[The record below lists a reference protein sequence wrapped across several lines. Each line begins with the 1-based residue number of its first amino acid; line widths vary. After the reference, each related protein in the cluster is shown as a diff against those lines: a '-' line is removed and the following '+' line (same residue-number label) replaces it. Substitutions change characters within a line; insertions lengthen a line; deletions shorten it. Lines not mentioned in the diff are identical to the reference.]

1 MCSPEE
7 KPHHISFD
15 ISQLCM
21 KLHLYQT
28 YHNYVAKNQIAYIS
42 ITAFQTESEKRDL
55 DQKWQLDLVMM
66 LTGGPNWA
74 FILPCI
80 FWLMAIV
87 MRIVNSKHIVLLKG
101 VNITKQELR
110 QSLKNCNFT
119 LLTIA
124 RTLALIL
131 SPFYL
136 GLCWFETDLFYT
148 THVGALTIFLVWLN
162 VTFTLGKGESELG

>member
-1 MCSPEE
+1 M
-7 KPHHISFD
+7 F
-15 ISQLCM
+15 
-21 KLHLYQT
+21 T
-28 YHNYVAKNQIAYIS
+28 N
-42 ITAFQTESEKRDL
+42 AFQTESEKRAL
-55 DQKWQLDLVMM
+55 DQKWQLDLVIM
-66 LTGGPNWA
+66 LTGGPNGA

-101 VNITKQELR
+101 VNITKQELC
-110 QSLKNCNFT
+110 QSKKNCNFFNV
-119 LLTIA
+119 LTIA

-131 SPFYL
+131 SPVYL

-162 VTFTLGKGESELG
+162 VTFTLGKYPTFGIYITIVNYVGLEVFRLIILYMTTFIGNCLI